1 EDQENV
7 RQVFLNLLKRNGY
20 AVTEAANGK
29 TAIEQLKKKHF
40 DLVLTDL
47 RMEPVDGME
56 VLRQARKIAPETE
69 VVVITGFGTVS
80 GGVEAMK
87 LGAYD
92 YLEKPVESEKLLF
105 IIRRAIEKKEL
116 VYKVEQLQKELR
128 EKYAFD
134 HIVGKSEKMIDVLK
148 IISQIASTDSTI
160 LIQGESGTGKELVAR
175 AIHENSARKNQPWV
189 AVNCGG
195 FVDSLLESELFG
207 HVKGAFTG
215 AIRDKIGLVQQA
227 HRGTLFLDEISEM
240 SLPMQVKLL
249 RFLESSEVRQVGGSA
264 SMQVDVRLIA
274 ATNKDLRKA
283 VKAKTFREDL
293 FYRIH
298 VIPLTLPPLRERKD
312 DVELLSH
319 HFLEEFNRKLNKS
332 IKGFS
337 KRAMVLLRNYAWPGN
352 VRELRNVI
360 ERAVA
365 LTRNEKIQ
373 TEDLPFYDSD
383 QRIFQSLGAG
393 NAVISLRELEKRY
406 IQQIMQKA
414 KGDQKKA
421 AEWMGISQTTLW
433 RKLKK

>member
-1 EDQENV
+1 M
-7 RQVFLNLLKRNGY
+7 
-20 AVTEAANGK
+20 T
-29 TAIEQLKKKHF
+29 KKK
-40 DLVLTDL
+40 V
-47 RMEPVDGME
+47 
-56 VLRQARKIAPETE
+56 
-69 VVVITGFGTVS
+69 
-80 GGVEAMK
+80 
-87 LGAYD
+87 
-92 YLEKPVESEKLLF
+92 
-105 IIRRAIEKKEL
+105 
-116 VYKVEQLQKELR
+116 
-128 EKYAFD
+128 
-134 HIVGKSEKMIDVLK
+134 
-148 IISQIASTDSTI
+148 
-160 LIQGESGTGKELVAR
+160 
-175 AIHENSARKNQPWV
+175 
-189 AVNCGG
+189 
-195 FVDSLLESELFG
+195 
-207 HVKGAFTG
+207 
-215 AIRDKIGLVQQA
+215 
-227 HRGTLFLDEISEM
+227 
-240 SLPMQVKLL
+240 
-249 RFLESSEVRQVGGSA
+249 
-264 SMQVDVRLIA
+264 
-274 ATNKDLRKA
+274 
-283 VKAKTFREDL
+283 
-293 FYRIH
+293 
-298 VIPLTLPPLRERKD
+298 RERKD

>member
-1 EDQENV
+1 MEARRPLPCVLLVEDQENV

-264 SMQVDVRLIA
+264 SMQVDVRLIV
-274 ATNKDLRKA
+274 ATNRSEEHTSELQSHSFISYA
-283 VKAKTFREDL
+283 VFC
-293 FYRIH
+293 
-298 VIPLTLPPLRERKD
+298 
-312 DVELLSH
+312 
-319 HFLEEFNRKLNKS
+319 
-332 IKGFS
+332 
-337 KRAMVLLRNYAWPGN
+337 
-352 VRELRNVI
+352 
-360 ERAVA
+360 
-365 LTRNEKIQ
+365 
-373 TEDLPFYDSD
+373 
-383 QRIFQSLGAG
+383 
-393 NAVISLRELEKRY
+393 
-406 IQQIMQKA
+406 
-414 KGDQKKA
+414 
-421 AEWMGISQTTLW
+421 
-433 RKLKK
+433 LKKKKNKHT